1 MRNDP
6 PKSAVSQDSVD
17 HFYMAEALRLA
28 RKGRFTSQPNPRVGC
43 VLVKN
48 GQLIGRGWH
57 RKAGQA
63 HAEVNAIRQAGDQAN
78 GACAYVTLEPC
89 SHFGKTPPCADA
101 LIKAG
106 VSRVVVAIQDPNPDV
121 SGSGIAK
128 LRAAGIEVCI
138 NVLSEQ
144 ARQINRGFIK
154 RMETGTPWLT
164 IKMAMSVDGRT
175 AMSSGESKWIT
186 GAAARADVQ
195 RLRAESSAVIT
206 GIGTLLADDA
216 ALTVRAEQIDVASL
230 SSDVTEK
237 MDSSFDGISL
247 EELVSVQPL
256 RVVLDSQAR
265 MPLNARL
272 LETKTPVLWVISDE
286 QKLDSAQQLVAD
298 LDFVDILRVPNLLS
312 ADGMNLI
319 LKHLAKLACNEVLLE
334 AGSTLAGSILAA
346 DLWDEFVLYVA
357 PKLMG
362 CSAKP
367 LFTLP
372 IDSMNKAKALKLQDL
387 RLVGDDVRYIYR
399 PAGETSC
406 LETTASGAP

>member
-1 MRNDP
+1 MNNDLP
-6 PKSAVSQDSVD
+6 NSGLDQASVD

-28 RKGRFTSQPNPRVGC
+28 RKGRFTTQPNPRVGC

-48 GQLIGRGWH
+48 GQVIGRGWH

-63 HAEVNAIRQAGDQAN
+63 HAEVNAIQQAGDLTN

-106 VSRVVVAIQDPNPDV
+106 VARVVVAIQDPNPEV
-121 SGSGIAK
+121 SGRGIAK
-128 LRAAGIEVCI
+128 LRAAGIDVSV

-216 ALTVRAEQIDVASL
+216 ALTVRTEQIDLASL
-230 SSDVTEK
+230 ASDVTEK
-237 MDSSFDGISL
+237 EDNSFDGISL

-256 RVVLDSQAR
+256 RVVLDSKAR
-265 MPLNARL
+265 MPLSARL
-272 LETKTPVLWVISDE
+272 LETKTPVLWVMSDE
-286 QKLDSAQQLVAD
+286 QKLDSAQQRIAD
-298 LDFVDILRVPNLLS
+298 LAFVDILRVPELLS
-312 ADGMNLI
+312 AEGMSTI
-319 LKHLAKLACNEVLLE
+319 LNTLAKLGCNEVLLE
-334 AGSTLAGSILAA
+334 AGSILAGSILAA
-346 DLWDEFVLYVA
+346 DLWDELVLYVA

-367 LFTLP
+367 LFTWP
-372 IDSMNKAKALKLQDL
+372 IESMSQAKAIKLHDL
-387 RLVGDDVRYIYR
+387 RLVGEDVRYIYR
-399 PAGETSC
+399 PAGETGR
-406 LETTASGAP
+406 LVRPASGAP